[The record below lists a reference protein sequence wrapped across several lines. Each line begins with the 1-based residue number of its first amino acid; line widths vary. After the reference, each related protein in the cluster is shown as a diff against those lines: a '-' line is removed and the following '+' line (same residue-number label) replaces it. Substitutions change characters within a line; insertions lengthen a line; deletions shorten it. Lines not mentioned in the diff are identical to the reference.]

1 MPSLS
6 HFAKVVLLVAVSLL
20 SACASTGVSEADLY
34 KPNHGLQVF
43 PHFDAGVN
51 PDPLAVANG
60 LYSQRPL
67 RYSQSQSSWVP

>member
-1 MPSLS
+1 MRSLS
-6 HFAKVVLLVAVSLL
+6 HFAKGALLVAVSLL
-20 SACASTGVSEADLY
+20 SACASMGVSESDLY
-34 KPNHGLQVF
+34 KPNYGLQVF

-51 PDPLAVANG
+51 PDPLAIANG